1 MERGQEEPEDQP
13 VAHQPPD
20 SVDLRRHPPRD
31 AVCLHVRGLLRD
43 YADGDLEDAFRQAVD
58 LHVHRCRECGL
69 ALARA
74 EHEVFRLR
82 RGSGPVVRTPEG
94 FSGRTVQR
102 LLVELSGAPADAE
115 PVRQLAA
122 AERGARF
129 TGHRYLVGS
138 MLLAAAILVA
148 ATVLF
153 SAYSDVE
160 ARSGAL
166 MAKAIGVSW
175 EAGGRIGTLGPG
187 QTVPEGATI
196 VVDEKGM
203 AELLWRVQA
212 GKRQPGAALR
222 LHGGSKLEVHGDEPR
237 LLRGTADVDVNRPLA
252 LDVGD
257 AARLD
262 LAVGVYHLDA
272 AEFRSFDDALDGRG
286 GSLRVRLETLQGEG
300 TITRGSQAAVAVG
313 QGQVAVWQG
322 VTPIAVDSVPSETAV
337 VMGLGGATRPTPRR
351 IEPPGLVG
359 YVVERPAARP
369 TPGVPVI
376 LAYGRGGIAWSWSGT
391 TDEHGMFQMPPG
403 MQVDTGF
410 VVAQV
415 MPPPGRSDLGVCPSE
430 IVPVVR
436 SNAGVLL
443 SEPLAL
449 DPSPA
454 IEGTV
459 RDEDQRP
466 VVGARVVPCVIDEL
480 FGSMQPW
487 VEGAVATDA
496 RGWFTLH
503 SLPSRLSP
511 YTRLGLILL
520 HPEVA
525 SCCVPVP
532 APGTLA
538 ASQSQFQ
545 FQFTLEMLA
554 PVIVQHLPPGQPVE
568 FLEELPGTPA
578 GSAVRVHQVNAD
590 LQGSAQLR
598 IGAGQVWL
606 KAGQP
611 ARQLLRH
618 LVPVDPSS
626 TNPPGNSQTGR
637 ILVPEEPVDS
647 GSVMRTLSVVPG
659 SNFQVARSFRGE
671 RFAATAP
678 GAARAEPG
686 MMPVF
691 LGAIGELS
699 GRVVQRAEL
708 YAVARATERSRPVA
722 RLLGLEDG
730 SGSQAAAL
738 YGSEQTVVAM
748 ADDGSLGVIEV
759 DSSRTRV
766 LLSDPGSALLG
777 EAARPRPEAPRQ
789 VVALRFT
796 PRSPGLLPRIGAEF
810 VRFACAAEG
819 WQVHGVPPGDYEVAV
834 VAPSGRSWIVTVVS
848 SQIVTLH

>member
-1 MERGQEEPEDQP
+1 MERGQEEPEDQKP

-82 RGSGPVVRTPEG
+82 RASGTAFRTPEG

-102 LLVELSGAPADAE
+102 LLVELSGARTDE
-115 PVRQLAA
+115 PVRQLAT

-129 TGHRYLVGS
+129 AGHRYLVGS

-160 ARSGAL
+160 ARSGAM

-196 VVDEKGM
+196 VVDENGM

-252 LDVGD
+252 LDVGE

-300 TITRGSQAAVAVG
+300 ATITRGSQAAVTVG

-337 VMGLGGATRPTPRR
+337 VMGLGGATRATPRR

-369 TPGVPVI
+369 TPGVSVM
-376 LAYGRGGIAWSWSGT
+376 LAYGRGGIAWSWTGT

-415 MPPPGRSDLGVCPSE
+415 LPPPGRSDLGVCPSE

-454 IEGTV
+454 IGGTV

-538 ASQSQFQ
+538 ASQFQ
-545 FQFTLEMLA
+545 FQFTLELLA
-554 PVIVQHLPPGQPVE
+554 PVTVQHLPPGQPVE

-578 GSAVRVHQVNAD
+578 GSAVRVHQVNVD

-618 LVPVDPSS
+618 LVPVDPSPG
-626 TNPPGNSQTGR
+626 NPPTGR
-637 ILVPEEPVDS
+637 ILVPEEPVDL
-647 GSVMRTLSVVPG
+647 GSVLRTLSVVPG
-659 SNFQVARSFRGE
+659 SSFQVARSFRGE
-671 RFAATAP
+671 RFAASAP
-678 GAARAEPG
+678 GAARVEPG
-686 MMPVF
+686 MLEVS

-699 GRVVQRAEL
+699 GRAVPRAEL
-708 YAVARATERSRPVA
+708 YAVARASDRMRPVA
-722 RLLGLEDG
+722 RLLGLGDG
-730 SGSQAAAL
+730 SGVQAAVL
-738 YGSEQTVVAM
+738 YGTEQTVVAM
-748 ADDGSLGVIEV
+748 ADDSSLGVIEV
-759 DSSRTRV
+759 DPSRTRV
-766 LLSDPGSALLG
+766 LLSDPGAALLG
-777 EAARPRPEAPRQ
+777 ETARPRPEAPRQ

-796 PRSPGLLPRIGAEF
+796 PRSDLLRRIGGEF

-819 WQVHGVPPGDYEVAV
+819 WQVNGLPPGDYEVAV
-834 VAPSGRSWIVTVVS
+834 MAPSGRSWIVTVISGQV
-848 SQIVTLH
+848 ITLH